1 MACLPSWRWWGNRSP
16 QRSQPLSAHPPCAS
30 PSRPDPLRYFRL
42 KPSSGQG
49 AGGSRGCLRLYNP
62 RGWGLSAVSSHP
74 PSPGSSRASLARFPF
89 APGAQAQ
96 GLESGVSGQL
106 LCAPGVNTS
115 GRVGSQSRSS
125 ELQRPEVRSPLLAPK
140 LPGAGGSLLP
150 ALAPS
155 RLPPLPV
162 LTVCTLL
169 PS

>member
-16 QRSQPLSAHPPCAS
+16 QRSQPPSAHPPCAS
-30 PSRPDPLRYFRL
+30 LLRPDPFRYCQL

-49 AGGSRGCLRLYNP
+49 AGRSQGCLRLYSP
-62 RGWGLSAVSSHP
+62 HGWGLSAVSSHP
-74 PSPGSSRASLARFPF
+74 PSLGPSRACLARFPF
-89 APGAQAQ
+89 APGTQAQ
-96 GLESGVSGQL
+96 GVESRGSGQL

-115 GRVGSQSRSS
+115 GRVGSGSRSS
-125 ELQRPEVRSPLLAPK
+125 GLQRPEVRSPLLAPES
-140 LPGAGGSLLP
+140 PGAGGSFLP
-150 ALAPS
+150 ARAPS